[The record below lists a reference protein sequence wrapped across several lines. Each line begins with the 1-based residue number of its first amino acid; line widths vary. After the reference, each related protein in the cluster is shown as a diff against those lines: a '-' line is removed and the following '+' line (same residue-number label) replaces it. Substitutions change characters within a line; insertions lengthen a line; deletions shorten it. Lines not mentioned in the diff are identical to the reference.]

1 MYNNINGLKTKNLS
15 LERIIEEERP
25 TIIGLT
31 ETKLNETDKFEING
45 YEVKR
50 VDRKKEGGGV
60 LIAFKKCLKNVVVV
74 VREEHDAEEMLWVKI
89 DNQKVKLRIGII
101 YMPQECVT
109 TVPQI
114 KAIYKKIEEEVQKA
128 KSNKEKVIIMGD
140 MNCKVGD
147 VIKNNTS
154 IISKGGKVLLNMCK
168 KMGLV
173 LVNAEECCEGT
184 WTRTSKEKR
193 SVLDYFIVNEEEAS
207 FIEEMVIDE
216 DKHKTPYRVNEAGE
230 VSYSDHS
237 TMIMTTKVSMQG
249 NQTEQKKK
257 NLTEEGY
264 AKFRSMAEEKRISSI
279 IEEDNFSNTY
289 TEWSKEVIKMI
300 EACSTEKKKS
310 KGWKVNRELLA
321 AKKIVKTELK
331 KTNQNGEMVRIN
343 KIRKDLINENIEK
356 EHRRKQHQ
364 QVEKEIQRVK
374 NEGGVNSTSF
384 WELKRRIDGTNV
396 ECAHTIED
404 ENGIIKE
411 DKEEILEE
419 YGKYYQKLLETT
431 KGETKMQKEAEVIVK
446 IVISAMEI
454 LAEGEEPEKIDDV
467 DLKKIVQGL
476 KNKKAKDLSLWKNEY
491 IKGGGDEMENSLKKI
506 MKYIDKTLEPPAE
519 WEKMK
524 IKSIHKKGLKTKMK
538 NKRGL
543 FITNLISKVYERII
557 KKRNEE
563 CFKLSPMQTGGIKN
577 RSTIDNIMVL
587 LAIIERNTYLN
598 KSTYLT
604 FADAEKCFDKLWLE
618 DGIKD
623 LWTSG
628 MKTRDYMAIKRMN
641 ETAKAIIE
649 TPIGMTEEIL
659 LKNLVRQ
666 LVVHQYVGELW
677 TT

>member
-1 MYNNINGLKTKNLS
+1 M
-15 LERIIEEERP
+15 
-25 TIIGLT
+25 
-31 ETKLNETDKFEING
+31 
-45 YEVKR
+45 
-50 VDRKKEGGGV
+50 
-60 LIAFKKCLKNVVVV
+60 
-74 VREEHDAEEMLWVKI
+74 
-89 DNQKVKLRIGII
+89 
-101 YMPQECVT
+101 
-109 TVPQI
+109 
-114 KAIYKKIEEEVQKA
+114 
-128 KSNKEKVIIMGD
+128 
-140 MNCKVGD
+140 
-147 VIKNNTS
+147 
-154 IISKGGKVLLNMCK
+154 
-168 KMGLV
+168 
-173 LVNAEECCEGT
+173 
-184 WTRTSKEKR
+184 
-193 SVLDYFIVNEEEAS
+193 
-207 FIEEMVIDE
+207 
-216 DKHKTPYRVNEAGE
+216 
-230 VSYSDHS
+230 
-237 TMIMTTKVSMQG
+237 
-249 NQTEQKKK
+249 
-257 NLTEEGY
+257 
-264 AKFRSMAEEKRISSI
+264 
-279 IEEDNFSNTY
+279 
-289 TEWSKEVIKMI
+289 
-300 EACSTEKKKS
+300 
-310 KGWKVNRELLA
+310 NRELLA

-604 FADAEKCFDKLWLE
+604 FADAEKCFYKLWLE

-628 MKTRDYMAIKRMN
+628 MKTRDCIAIKRMN
-641 ETAKAIIE
+641 ETAKAMIE

-659 LKNLVRQ
+659 LKKLMRQ
-666 LVVHQYVGELW
+666 GTVSGPPICGATMDNINDIGYNVITHYGPNIMIQIC
-677 TT
+677 